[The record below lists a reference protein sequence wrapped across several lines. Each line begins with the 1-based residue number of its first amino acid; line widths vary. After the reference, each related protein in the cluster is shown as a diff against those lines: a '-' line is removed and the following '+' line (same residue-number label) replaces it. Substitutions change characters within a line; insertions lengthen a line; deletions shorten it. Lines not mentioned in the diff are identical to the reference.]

1 MSASAVGVSPKGEG
15 ARRRAVSQSIRARI
29 EALVAPRCANCAGE
43 IHAGAVRS
51 RGSLFCSVE
60 CALSSTVPGLYLG

>member
-1 MSASAVGVSPKGEG
+1 MSASVVGLSAKGDG
-15 ARRRAVSQSIRARI
+15 ARRPAASRSVRARVD
-29 EALVAPRCANCAGE
+29 AMVAPRCANCAGE

-60 CALSSTVPGLYLG
+60 CALSSAVPGLYLG